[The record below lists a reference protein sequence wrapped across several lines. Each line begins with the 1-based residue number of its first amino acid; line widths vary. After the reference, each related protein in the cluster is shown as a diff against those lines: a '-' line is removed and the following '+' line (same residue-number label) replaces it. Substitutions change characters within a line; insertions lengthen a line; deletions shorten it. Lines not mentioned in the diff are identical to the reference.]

1 MSDKEFGG
9 DLVGAEFWGADL
21 TGATFRD
28 VNLTDAT
35 ISHAWL
41 VNVDIDALVDRLVIN
56 GVDVTDF
63 VNDNDPWF
71 PLRAMLRPTDPAAMT
86 ATWSTLEHEWDVTI
100 ERARELGD
108 DAAHG
113 SVGGEFSFVQTL
125 RHLVFAM
132 DRWYTVPITGQGF
145 HPTGLPNTGSLDF
158 PWPGLERDASPSLA
172 EALGVRTDRSTEFH
186 DFLLR
191 LDPAELTCSVEILE
205 NGANPLLECI
215 HTVFDEEFWHLRYAR
230 RDLAVLE
237 APPAP

>member
-1 MSDKEFGG
+1 MIDEEFGG
-9 DLVGAEFWGADL
+9 DLAGAVFWDADL
-21 TGATFRD
+21 TGARFRD
-28 VNLTDAT
+28 VNLTGAR

-41 VNVDIDALVDRLVIN
+41 VDVEIDALVERMVVN

-63 VNDNDPWF
+63 VNQHDPWF
-71 PLRAMLRPTDPAAMT
+71 PLRTMLRPTRPDAMT
-86 ATWSTLEHEWDVTI
+86 TTWAALEHEWTTTI
-100 ERARELGD
+100 QRARTVASDTVHE
-108 DAAHG
+108 
-113 SVGGEFSFVQTL
+113 SVAGEFSFVQTL
-125 RHLVFAM
+125 RHLAFAK
-132 DRWYTVPITGQGF
+132 DKWYTAPILGQGF
-145 HPTGLPNTGSLDF
+145 HPMGLPNTGSLDF

-215 HTVFDEEFWHLRYAR
+215 HTVFYEEFWHLRYAR
-230 RDLAVLE
+230 RDLAMLE